1 MTTDTSERALE
12 ALIVSSLISSGGY
25 TEGAPADYARPHGVD
40 LPNLLGF
47 LEVTQPI
54 AFKKLGLGAPG
65 TSRDDFLARLRGE
78 IAKRGIVDVLRK
90 GVAHQ
95 TETVRLYFGRP
106 TAGNPDAAARFAQ
119 NRFTVTRQLKYSGDD
134 WQRALDLVLLVNGLP
149 VATFELKNTLTKQT
163 AQDAIDQYKRDRD
176 PRELLFQFGRCLVHF
191 AVDDQQVFMCT
202 ELKGQGSWFLPFNKG
217 HNDGAGNPPNPAGIA
232 TDYLWREVL
241 ARDSLCDIIENF
253 AQLVEEE
260 DREGRKKRRLVFPRY
275 HQLAVVRRL
284 LADAS
289 TRGIGQRYL
298 IQHSAGSGKSN
309 SISWLAHQLI
319 GLQHAGATL
328 FDSIIVVTDRRVLD
342 KQLRD
347 NIKQFAHA
355 ASVVGVALHSGD
367 LAKFLRDGKKI
378 ITTTVQKFPFVL
390 DELEHEDRTRRFAIV
405 IDEAH
410 SSQGGKT
417 MEGMHKALGALDGPA
432 DEDDYEDVINNILE
446 RRKLLKN
453 ASYFAFTAT
462 PKNKTLEMFG
472 TAVPTADK
480 IPHRPF
486 HVYSM
491 RQAIEEGFILDVL
504 KHYTPVQSWYRLLK
518 ATEGDPRFDVKR
530 AQKKLRA
537 YVESHEK
544 AVRSKAEV
552 MIDHFLDEVVARKK
566 IGGKARA
573 MVVAPSIRR
582 AIQYKAAFDRYLKQ
596 LGNPCKAIVA
606 FSGEHDVDAEDLGG
620 EAGKTERADEA
631 RLNGFSSADIPEKL
645 RTDPYRFLI
654 VADKYQTG
662 FDEPL
667 LHTMYVDKMLNGPK
681 AVQTLSRLNRAHP
694 QKYDCFVLDFV
705 NDEETIRESFA
716 TYYTTTVLSD
726 ETDPDKLH
734 DLKADL
740 DGRQVYAEHQ
750 VKALVKLYLDGAPRD
765 KLDPILDLCVEEYRH
780 LDEDGQV
787 DFKSKAKAFLRTYNF
802 LATVLSFGVAAW
814 EELSIFLNMLVP
826 RLPAP
831 KEDDLSKGILETID
845 LDSYRIEVRSVQSLA
860 LPAQE
865 SEIGPVPV
873 SAGKM
878 KPEPELEYLSMIVRQ
893 FNELFGNVEWK
904 DKDHITKLVTEEI
917 PKKVAA
923 DEGYQNA
930 LKNSDRQNAKIEHDR
945 ALEQVIVDL
954 VTDHAELFK
963 QFTEHGDFK
972 KWLTDH
978 SFRASGIITQQ
989 GEHP

>member
-12 ALIVSSLISSGGY
+12 SLIVASLTSAGGY
-25 TEGAPADYARPHGVD
+25 TEGTSADYARTNGVD
-40 LPNLLGF
+40 LPNLLAF
-47 LEVTQPI
+47 LGATQPV
-54 AFKKLGLGAPG
+54 AFKKLALGTPG
-65 TSRDDFLARLRGE
+65 VSRDDFLGRLRGE

-106 TAGNPDAAARFAQ
+106 TAGNPEAAARFAQ

-134 WQRALDLVLLVNGLP
+134 WQRSLDLVLFVNGLP

-163 AQDAIDQYKRDRD
+163 AQDAIEQYKRDRD

-217 HNDGAGNPPNPAGIA
+217 NNDGAGNPPNPAGIA

-241 ARDSLCDIIENF
+241 TRDSLCDILENF

-289 TRGIGQRYL
+289 SQGIGQRYL

-319 GLQHAGATL
+319 GLQHDGKTL

-367 LAKFLRDGKKI
+367 LANFLRDGKKI

-410 SSQGGKT
+410 SSQGGKA
-417 MEGMHKALGALDGPA
+417 MEGMHKALGELDGPA
-432 DEDDYEDVINNILE
+432 DEADYEDVINNILE

-518 ATEGDPRFDVKR
+518 ATEDDPRFDVKR

-552 MIDHFLDEVVARKK
+552 MIDHFLDEVMARKK

-596 LGNPCKAIVA
+596 LGYPCKAIVA

-620 EAGKTERADEA
+620 ETGKTERADEA
-631 RLNGFSSADIPEKL
+631 RLNGFPSAEIPDKL

-654 VADKYQTG
+654 VADKFQTG

-667 LHTMYVDKMLNGPK
+667 LHTMYVDKMLAGPK

-694 QKYDCFVLDFV
+694 QKHDCFVLDFV
-705 NDEETIRESFA
+705 NEEETIRESFS
-716 TYYTTTVLSD
+716 TYYTTTILSD
-726 ETDPDKLH
+726 ESDPNKLH

-750 VKALVKLYLDGAPRD
+750 VKALVKLYVDGAPRE
-765 KLDPILDLCVEEYRH
+765 KLDPILDLCVEEYRQ

-814 EELSIFLNMLVP
+814 EELSIFLNLLVP
-826 RLPAP
+826 KLPAP
-831 KEDDLSKGILETID
+831 KEEDHSKGLLETID
-845 LDSYRIEVRSVQSLA
+845 LDSYRLEVRATQAIKLA
-860 LPAQE
+860 ADE
-865 SEIGPVPV
+865 GEVGPVPV
-873 SAGKM
+873 GGGAM
-878 KPEPELEYLSMIVRQ
+878 RPEPELEYLSMIVRQ
-893 FNELFGNVEWK
+893 FNELFGNIEWK
-904 DKDHITKLVTEEI
+904 DKEGVERTVVTSV
-917 PKKVAA
+917 PKRVAE
-923 DEGYQNA
+923 DEAFRNA
-930 LKNSDRQNAKIEHDR
+930 AKNSDLQNAKIEHDR
-945 ALEQVIVDL
+945 ALTNVLVEL
-954 VTDHAELFK
+954 VTDHSDLLQLFM
-963 QFTEHGDFK
+963 ERDDLR

-978 SFRASGIITQQ
+978 SFRAAMNEIAKKAG
-989 GEHP
+989 

>member
-12 ALIVSSLISSGGY
+12 ALIVASLTSSGGY
-25 TEGAPADYARPHGVD
+25 TEGTSADYARPHGVD
-40 LPNLLGF
+40 LPNLLSF
-47 LEVTQPI
+47 LEATQPV
-54 AFKKLGLGAPG
+54 AFKKLGLGVPG

-78 IAKRGIVDVLRK
+78 VAKRGIVEVLRK

-134 WQRALDLVLLVNGLP
+134 WQRALDLALFVNGLP

-163 AQDAIDQYKRDRD
+163 AQDAIEQYRRDRD

-217 HNDGAGNPPNPAGIA
+217 NNDGAGNPPNPAGIA

-319 GLQHAGATL
+319 GLQHASATL

-355 ASVVGVALHSGD
+355 SSVVGVALHSGD

-417 MEGMHKALGALDGPA
+417 MEGMHKALGVLEGPA
-432 DEDDYEDVINNILE
+432 DEADYEDVINNILE

-472 TAVPTADK
+472 TPMPAADK

-518 ATEGDPRFDVKR
+518 ATEDDPRFDVKR

-537 YVESHEK
+537 YVESHDK

-552 MIDHFLDEVVARKK
+552 MVDHFLDEVVARKK

-620 EAGKTERADEA
+620 EAGTTERADEA
-631 RLNGFSSADIPEKL
+631 RLNGFPSADIPEKL

-667 LHTMYVDKMLNGPK
+667 LHTMYVDKALNGPK

-726 ETDPDKLH
+726 ESDPNKLH

-750 VKALVKLYLDGAPRD
+750 VKALVKLYLDGAPRE

-787 DFKSKAKAFLRTYNF
+787 DFKAKAKAFLRTYNF
-802 LATVLSFGVAAW
+802 LATVLSFGVPAW

-865 SEIGPVPV
+865 AEIGPVPA
-873 SAGKM
+873 SGGKM

-904 DKDHITKLVTEEI
+904 DKDQITKLVTEEI

-963 QFTEHGDFK
+963 QFSEHGDFK

-978 SFRASGIITQQ
+978 SFRASSTSG
-989 GEHP
+989 

>member
-12 ALIVSSLISSGGY
+12 SLIVASLTSVGGY
-25 TEGAPADYARPHGVD
+25 AEGTSADYARPHGVD

-47 LEVTQPI
+47 VEATQPV
-54 AFKKLGLGAPG
+54 AFKKLGLGTAG
-65 TSRDDFLARLRGE
+65 ASRDDFLARLRGE

-95 TETVRLYFGRP
+95 AETVRLYFGRP

-119 NRFTVTRQLKYSGDD
+119 NRFTVTRQLRYSGDD
-134 WQRALDLVLLVNGLP
+134 WQRALDLVLFVNGLP

-163 AQDAIDQYKRDRD
+163 VQDAIDQYKRDRD

-217 HNDGAGNPPNPAGIA
+217 NNDGAGNPPNPAGIA

-241 ARDSLCDIIENF
+241 ARDSLCDILENF

-260 DREGRKKRRLVFPRY
+260 DREGRKKRKLVFPRY

-319 GLQHAGATL
+319 GLQHDGKTL

-390 DELEHEDRTRRFAIV
+390 DEIEHEDRTRRFAIV

-472 TAVPTADK
+472 TPVPTADK
-480 IPHRPF
+480 VPHRPF

-518 ATEGDPRFDVKR
+518 ATEADPRFDVKR

-537 YVESHEK
+537 YVESHDK

-552 MIDHFLDEVVARKK
+552 MIDHFLDEVIARKK

-582 AIQYKAAFDRYLKQ
+582 AIQYKSAFDRYLEQ

-606 FSGEHDVDAEDLGG
+606 FSGEHDVDAGDLGG

-631 RLNGFSSADIPEKL
+631 RLNGFPSADIPAQL

-726 ETDPDKLH
+726 ETNPDKLH

-740 DGRQVYAEHQ
+740 DGRQVYAEQQ
-750 VKALVKLYLDGAPRD
+750 VKALVKLYLDGAPRE
-765 KLDPILDLCVEEYRH
+765 KLDPILDLCVEEYRN

-845 LDSYRIEVRSVQSLA
+845 LDSYRIEVRSMQSLA

-865 SEIGPVPV
+865 AEIGPVPV
-873 SAGKM
+873 AGGRM

-904 DKDHITKLVTEEI
+904 DKDKITRLVTEEI

-963 QFTEHGDFK
+963 QFTEHSDFK

-978 SFRASGIITQQ
+978 SFRASTSL
-989 GEHP
+989 P